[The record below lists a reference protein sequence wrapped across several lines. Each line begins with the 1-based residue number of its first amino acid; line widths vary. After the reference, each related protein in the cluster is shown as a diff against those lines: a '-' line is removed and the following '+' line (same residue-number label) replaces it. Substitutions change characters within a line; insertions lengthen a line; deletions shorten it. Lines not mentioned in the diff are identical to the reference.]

1 MKVKR
6 TSKSR
11 TPTSRRLK
19 KTRVQR
25 PKKSILDPAKKK
37 KRRVIAK
44 KEIAVKLPVEK
55 SLRAVPADDDMFM
68 AELSPFAALNDE
80 YALAAAWDI
89 LGDEEYLL
97 DDEVW
102 NTLYSRIKLQLA
114 QTTYAFHIDTDGAAL
129 SPYSVTPLPAFRAPL
144 EPGFLNAGNFTLLRP
159 ELPGVVFNLKITAGE
174 DALQLDWT
182 LSQKE
187 TRLRSGHI
195 ALYLDGELV
204 EAVNLVQNRCR
215 LELMR
220 EDVGDVSFYFID
232 ADIGKQ
238 TKILELNI

>member
-1 MKVKR
+1 MKAKR
-6 TSKSR
+6 TNKSR
-11 TPTSRRLK
+11 TPTSRRIK
-19 KTRVQR
+19 KARVQR
-25 PKKSILDPAKKK
+25 PKKSLLDTAKKK

-44 KEIAVKLPVEK
+44 KEITPKMPVDTQ
-55 SLRAVPADDDMFM
+55 LHAVPAGEDMFT

-97 DDEVW
+97 DDDVW
-102 NTLYSRIKLQLA
+102 NTLYTRIKLQLA
-114 QTTYAFHIDTDGAAL
+114 QTTYSFHIDNDGAML

-144 EPGFLNAGNFTLLRP
+144 EPGFLNAGNFTILRP

-174 DALQLDWT
+174 DALQLDWM
-182 LSQKE
+182 LAHKE
-187 TRLRSGHI
+187 ARARSGHI

-204 EAVNLVQNRCR
+204 EAVNLVQNCCR

-220 EDVGDVSFYFID
+220 EDIGEASFYFLD
-232 ADIGKQ
+232 ADTGKQ
-238 TKILELNI
+238 TKILELSI